1 MFKVL
6 QNKEYKTDTSQT
18 TVGNTPPPPPQKQTG
33 IFLKNQLTSLKPQE
47 ILVVIQRLWKFRCSY
62 FSCIFEFSLKALF
75 PK

>member
-18 TVGNTPPPPPQKQTG
+18 TVGNPPPKTG

-47 ILVVIQRLWKFRCSY
+47 ILVVIQRL
-62 FSCIFEFSLKALF
+62 
-75 PK
+75 

>member
-18 TVGNTPPPPPQKQTG
+18 TVGNPPLPKTG

-47 ILVVIQRLWKFRCSY
+47 ILVVIQRL
-62 FSCIFEFSLKALF
+62 
-75 PK
+75 

>member
-18 TVGNTPPPPPQKQTG
+18 TVGNSPPPKTG

-47 ILVVIQRLWKFRCSY
+47 ILVVIQRL
-62 FSCIFEFSLKALF
+62 
-75 PK
+75 

>member
-18 TVGNTPPPPPQKQTG
+18 PVGNPPPPPQKTG

-47 ILVVIQRLWKFRCSY
+47 ILVVIQRL
-62 FSCIFEFSLKALF
+62 
-75 PK
+75 

>member
-18 TVGNTPPPPPQKQTG
+18 TVGNPPLPKTG

-47 ILVVIQRLWKFRCSY
+47 ILVVIQRLRKFRCSY

>member
-18 TVGNTPPPPPQKQTG
+18 TVGNPPP

-47 ILVVIQRLWKFRCSY
+47 ILVVIQRL
-62 FSCIFEFSLKALF
+62 
-75 PK
+75 